1 MKAVGSIEIS
11 SNSHDHFTFSK
22 KFPLSIKTKCP
33 NNSKGTFAFQKLSIW
48 SQLVFLSRP
57 DQADWNLERKLLV
70 VGNHLPTLLY
80 SPQRNLFWEIFSLD
94 GYLADKM
101 KLGFFVSEH
110 TLVPGL
116 SVGAE
121 QLVTSR

>member
-1 MKAVGSIEIS
+1 M
-11 SNSHDHFTFSK
+11 
-22 KFPLSIKTKCP
+22 
-33 NNSKGTFAFQKLSIW
+33 
-48 SQLVFLSRP
+48 
-57 DQADWNLERKLLV
+57 

-80 SPQRNLFWEIFSLD
+80 SPQRNLLSWEIFSLD